1 RARLGP
7 TAGLVKTGSSRP
19 RRLPGKTPLARPPR
33 RPPTRPR
40 TASAQTPAPRL
51 RTSRPA
57 APDARRTSAGT
68 RTLTSART
76 HCPARV
82 HARKDRSAGLSRCQ
96 RCVRLEREWTG
107 VRGGRGWGTE
117 VGGDPLGTPLPGSG
131 PPGVP
136 SVQAPFRGSRAGP
149 CALPAAGPR
158 GEGGGDAWPPCR
170 QCGLAGRRGCVEFLS
185 RRYPSGPEDVVH
197 APALAQ
203 RLAGGPGHPFGGRPG
218 GRHPVWT
225 RLGPHLHED
234 GRGPVQ
240 YSRKEMADS
249 GGSSSSCYEPCLDTP
264 AVLKNKHIMIDLGTG
279 NNNKINWAMEDK
291 QEMIDIIETV
301 YRGAR
306 KGRGLV
312 VSPKDYSTK
321 YRY

>member
-1 RARLGP
+1 RQAPLNRG
-7 TAGLVKTGSSRP
+7 GS
-19 RRLPGKTPLARPPR
+19 PGKPRSRCPRGDHLPPAHR
-33 RPPTRPR
+33 QRADSST
-40 TASAQTPAPRL
+40 PRL

-96 RCVRLEREWTG
+96 
-107 VRGGRGWGTE
+107 
-117 VGGDPLGTPLPGSG
+117 
-131 PPGVP
+131 
-136 SVQAPFRGSRAGP
+136 
-149 CALPAAGPR
+149 
-158 GEGGGDAWPPCR
+158 
-170 QCGLAGRRGCVEFLS
+170 
-185 RRYPSGPEDVVH
+185 RYPSGPEDVVH